1 MHRLIRTGE
10 RPPDRPVWHP
20 AAVAAI
26 LLTLRFLL
34 ELALIAAVGAGA
46 WEIAGGGAPGAFAA
60 SVAAAAVVVV
70 WGLAIAPRAKRRLP
84 DPARLML
91 EMVLFVI
98 GGLALVATD
107 QTLLGIVFAMTS
119 AAVAVAVRQLSG
131 GIAP

>member
-1 MHRLIRTGE
+1 MAG
-10 RPPDRPVWHP
+10 
-20 AAVAAI
+20 I

-46 WEIAGGGAPGAFAA
+46 WEIAGGGAAGAFAA
-60 SVAAAAVVVV
+60 SLAAAAVVVV

-107 QTLLGIVFAMTS
+107 QTVLGIVFAMTS

-131 GIAP
+131 DIAP

>member
-1 MHRLIRTGE
+1 VT
-10 RPPDRPVWHP
+10 
-20 AAVAAI
+20 AI

-34 ELALIAAVGAGA
+34 ELALIAAFGAGA
-46 WEIAGGGAPGAFAA
+46 WEIVGGGAPGAFAA
-60 SVAAAAVVVV
+60 SIAAAAVIIV

-131 GIAP
+131 DIAP